1 MERKLSIFVVAV
13 VVLGC
18 AVGALGQDNSP
29 SLGDYARAARKA
41 KPEPPAS
48 SAPKVYDN
56 DNMPKESTLSVVGNE
71 SASPND
77 QGTDAQASTDK
88 PAATKSAD
96 AKDKDKL
103 PEIKPGES
111 TEDRQK
117 AIGEWKDKLKG
128 QQDKI
133 AQLSHELDLLQREY
147 RVKAA
152 EFYGNTAR
160 RTQNPTG
167 FAQEDADYKKQ
178 IAEKQQAVDDAKAK
192 LSQMQ
197 DDARKQ
203 GAPESISE

>member
-1 MERKLSIFVVAV
+1 MQSKLSIFVAAAAV
-13 VVLGC
+13 VLVCG
-18 AVGALGQDNSP
+18 VGAFAQDNSP

-41 KPEPPAS
+41 KPEPSAS

-56 DNMPKESTLSVVGNE
+56 DNMPKASTLSVVGNE
-71 SASPND
+71 PASPNN
-77 QGTDAQASTDK
+77 QGTNAQDPTDK

-96 AKDKDKL
+96 AKDKL

-111 TEDRQK
+111 TEDRRK
-117 AIGEWKDKLKG
+117 ALDAWKDKLKG

-133 AQLSHELDLLQREY
+133 AQLSHELELLQREY

-152 EFYGNTAR
+152 EFYADTAR

-192 LSQMQ
+192 LGQMQ

-203 GAPESISE
+203 GAPESITE